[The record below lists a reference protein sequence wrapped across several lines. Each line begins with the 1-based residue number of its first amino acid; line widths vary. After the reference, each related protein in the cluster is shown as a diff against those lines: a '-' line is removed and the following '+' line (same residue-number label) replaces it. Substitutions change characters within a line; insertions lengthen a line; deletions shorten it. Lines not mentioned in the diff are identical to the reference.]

1 MKRIKISYQEVIIFI
16 KIIWYNSKLA
26 ILRKMILIFPF
37 PLKNFVYH
45 FLQLLT
51 KPIKSKYNNEFLK
64 ESDPYLRIRLGE
76 SVEKNRGIVNLD
88 FKKNYLSKKIDFVLD
103 IIQLPYPDKF
113 IELIEVYLRK
123 NYFPKDIL
131 FKALHNWWDKL
142 IPGGKLIVKYL
153 DSNKGDAQYYSTLKE
168 ILRDCRYKIIEEK
181 TCQNYSEFPKPYIQ
195 IDAYK
200 SIDQKVIQAP
210 NQINL
215 IKREERHKIFLIDEM
230 EKKIYFKL
238 INELKKDFAE
248 IKEQICVECGI
259 NTLEKSSRKI
269 DYNLTFIKIS
279 KEKKAQ
285 KYKEKENLE
294 DIQFKNENNN
304 NLFLLDDRFD
314 AGYAIKVIE
323 YIEPDR
329 LENFFSEIK
338 RVLKPNGKFLVAIK
352 YKDDCYDP
360 SQRQFFTKS
369 LLAEFLDKIN
379 LSFDWM
385 ELEKRGI
392 ELKGQNMLKA
402 MIINKPA
409 FQLKQKKKICAIGSF
424 EYFVYKQLGFHWDG
438 QMRAFRELGFETL
451 LLDIYRNYENL
462 RAKILEFSPDILWLC
477 TKYCLPLIDSMK
489 KDLEKIGCTIM
500 YWFCDLRAV
509 EGIRSNIPLQNLII
523 NPKKIGPLLD
533 YIFLSNVGQIQDYKS
548 GYEVENVYYM
558 PQACTPS
565 FHHSVNKKK
574 KYDITFVGAI
584 GKAWQHKERTKLI
597 RKISHHYDINLRSD
611 VRNNIAELY
620 SSSKIVFGAD
630 LTYGKPYSPYLC
642 CSNRIFIALGCGA
655 FYLCQYFPGLERL
668 AENHKHLVWFKT
680 EKELFELIDYY
691 LSNDDEREKIRKN
704 AEDLAHSKHTYVHR
718 IQNIL
723 DIIDGKTKEFYGF
736 LK

>member
-1 MKRIKISYQEVIIFI
+1 
-16 KIIWYNSKLA
+16 
-26 ILRKMILIFPF
+26 MILIFPDA
-37 PLKNFVYH
+37 LNNFVY
-45 FLQLLT
+45 QLLT
-51 KPIKSKYNNEFLK
+51 KPLKKKFNNEFLK
-64 ESDPYLRIRLGE
+64 ESETYLRIRLGYR
-76 SVEKNRGIVNLD
+76 VEKNRGIINLN
-88 FKKNYLSKKIDFVLD
+88 FRKTENIDIVFD
-103 IIQLPYPDKF
+103 IIQLPYPDKS
-113 IELIEVYLRK
+113 IELIEVYHII

-131 FKALHNWWDKL
+131 FKALHNWWDNL
-142 IPGGKLIVKYL
+142 IPGGKLIIISL
-153 DSNKGDAQYYSTLKE
+153 DSNKRDAQYYSTLKE

-181 TCQNYSEFPKPYIQ
+181 TFQNYSEFPKSYIQ

-200 SIDQKVIQAP
+200 SIDQKIIQAP

-215 IKREERHKIFLIDEM
+215 IKREERPKIFLIEEM

-248 IKEQICVECGI
+248 KKEQICVECGI
-259 NTLEKSSRKI
+259 NTLEKSSKKI
-269 DYNLTFIKIS
+269 DYKLTFVKIS
-279 KEKKAQ
+279 KEEKAQ

-294 DIQFKNENNN
+294 DIQFSNENNN
-304 NLFLLDDRFD
+304 NLFLLDDSFD
-314 AGYAIKVIE
+314 AGYAINVIE

-338 RVLKPNGKFLVAIK
+338 RVLKPNGKFLVSIR
-352 YKDDCYDP
+352 YKDDYYDP

-369 LLAEFLDKIN
+369 LLAEFLDKID

-385 ELEKRGI
+385 ELEKWGI
-392 ELKGQNMLKA
+392 RLHGQNMLKA

-424 EYFVYKQLGFHWDG
+424 EYFCYKQLGFHWDG

-451 LLDIYRNYENL
+451 LLDIHRNYETL

-477 TKYCLPLIDSMK
+477 TKYCLPFIDWMK
-489 KDLEKIGCTIM
+489 KDLEKIGCTII
-500 YWFCDLRAV
+500 YWYCDLRAV

-533 YIFLSNVGQIQDYKS
+533 YIFLTNVGQIQDYKN

-558 PQACTPS
+558 AQACTPS
-565 FHHSVNKKK
+565 FHHSVNLKK
-574 KYDITFVGAI
+574 KYDITFVGAMDE
-584 GKAWQHKERTKLI
+584 KEWQHKERTKLI

-655 FYLCQYFPGLERL
+655 FYICQYFPGLERL

-704 AEDLAHSKHTYVHR
+704 AEELAHSKHTYVHR